1 MLHQSLLHIIGNTPL
16 VRLPF
21 DTPATVYAKLEYLNP
36 GGSIKDRAALYMIE
50 EAERTGI
57 LKPGGTIIEA
67 SSGNQGIAAAMIG
80 AIKGYKVIITASKK
94 VSKEKLDAM
103 CAYGAEL
110 RLYEPTLH
118 LDNPESYRSKALEL
132 HKNTPNSFFI
142 NQYFNQWN
150 MDSHYHM
157 LGKEVWRQ
165 TDGKLTHFL
174 AAAGSGGTISG
185 AGKYLKEQ
193 NPAIRIIGVDAAT
206 SYRSTKGNPKPYK
219 IEGMG
224 VDYDSPVLQTQF
236 IDSFVPVD
244 DASALTMLK
253 TLAHTHGFLVGP
265 PSGAVAYAAYE
276 LAKTLTH
283 NDTVIALFGDSG
295 RAYLSKEYYTA
306 DTIAATHVSPAV
318 QVQPAVQMKE

>member
-1 MLHQSLLHIIGNTPL
+1 MLYQSLLHVIGNTPL

-21 DTPATVYAKLEYLNP
+21 DTPAPIYAKLEYLNP

-67 SSGNQGIAAAMIG
+67 SSGNQGIAAALIG
-80 AIKGYKVIITASKK
+80 KAKGYNVIITASTK
-94 VSKEKLDAM
+94 VSAEKLNTM
-103 CAYGAEL
+103 RAYGAEL
-110 RLYEPTLH
+110 RLYEPTLR
-118 LDNPESYRSKALEL
+118 LDDPESYRSKAYAL
-132 HKNTPNSFFI
+132 HQETPNSFFL
-142 NQYFNQWN
+142 NQYYNQWN
-150 MDSHYHM
+150 MDAHYHL
-157 LGKEVWRQ
+157 LGKEIWRQ
-165 TDGKLTHFL
+165 TEGKITHFV

-185 AGKYLKEQ
+185 AGKFLKEQ
-193 NPAIRIIGVDAAT
+193 NKNVHVIGVDAAT

-244 DASALTMLK
+244 DYSALAMLK

-265 PSGAVAYAAYE
+265 PSGAVAFAAYS
-276 LAKTLTH
+276 LAQTLTP
-283 NDTVIALFGDSG
+283 DDMVIALFGDSG
-295 RAYLSKEYYTA
+295 RAYLSKEYYMQAESTP
-306 DTIAATHVSPAV
+306 IHSPAIHSLSDSV
-318 QVQPAVQMKE
+318 EKTS